1 MIVAAAPSLL
11 GYATGSQRLRL
22 WIAEDEGRCVCGAG
36 WGAGDH
42 RGAQGLKVIIGCAVE
57 RLPVLGVHGAGQID
71 LGHRPGRLHLSLGEE
86 RQGLQAGCVQV
97 GHLDVGDGGGGKEGA
112 AGED

>member
-11 GYATGSQRLRL
+11 GYATGRQRLRL
-22 WIAEDEGRCVCGAG
+22 RIAEDEGRCVRGAG

-57 RLPVLGVHGAGQID
+57 RLPGLGVQGAGQIYI
-71 LGHRPGRLHLSLGEE
+71 GHRPGRLHLRLDEE
-86 RQGLQAGCVQV
+86 RQGLLQAGCVQV
-97 GHLDVGDGGGGKEGA
+97 GHLDVRDGGQEGA